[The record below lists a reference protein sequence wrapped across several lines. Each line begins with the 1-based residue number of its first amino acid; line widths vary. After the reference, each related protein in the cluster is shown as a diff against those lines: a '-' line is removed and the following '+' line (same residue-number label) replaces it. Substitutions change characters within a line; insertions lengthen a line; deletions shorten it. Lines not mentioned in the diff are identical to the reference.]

1 MTEESPVVAKT
12 KETLLSTAATK
23 NDQFPLTTDI
33 SIPFESDRHADII
46 ARSLLVDY
54 RHEGKRMSAGITK
67 EISASRNELLIRFTT
82 ASVKSLRVNV
92 NSILD
97 LVAVL
102 IDTVANFDISSSI
115 PAETPTLE
123 TEKKEIEPEKNG
135 NSPLSSP
142 PSPPTSSSS

>member
-12 KETLLSTAATK
+12 KELLSTAATK

-115 PAETPTLE
+115 PAETPTSE
-123 TEKKEIEPEKNG
+123 EKNEIEKPEKNG
-135 NSPLSSP
+135 NSPPSP
-142 PSPPTSSSS
+142 PPTSSSS

>member
-12 KETLLSTAATK
+12 KELLSTAAATK

-115 PAETPTLE
+115 PAETPISE
-123 TEKKEIEPEKNG
+123 EKKEVEKPEKNG
-135 NSPLSSP
+135 NSPS
-142 PSPPTSSSS
+142 PSPPTSSS